1 MTDIVDSERACV
13 WRQRELA
20 CASVSMTM
28 AARLEMKELTT
39 VELLR
44 RCAGSLHF
52 HVSWHQ
58 KLGQSESCIVR
69 GQHGLECILICLF
82 ELFEHIH
89 AWWARS
95 SHILLLLL
103 RLSSE
108 LLLKLSGSLVSDF
121 FRFGFDRVECR
132 LLLNFRGTV
141 TGMEAVEEWI
151 RKRGCRCCLVSG
163 RGKHWQH

>member
-1 MTDIVDSERACV
+1 MTDIVHSEWARV

-28 AARLEMKELTT
+28 AARSERKQPTT

-58 KLGQSESCIVR
+58 KLGQSEPCIVR
-69 GQHGLECILICLF
+69 GQRGLECFLVCLF
-82 ELFEHIH
+82 ELFEHVY

-103 RLSSE
+103 LRFSSD

-121 FRFGFDRVECR
+121 FRFDFDRVECR
-132 LLLNFRGTV
+132 LLLNYRGTV

-151 RKRGCRCCLVSG
+151 RKRGC
-163 RGKHWQH
+163 